1 MSAILHAGID
11 NILWLQEFQTP
22 GSYALWEIFTNFGG
36 TYYLYMVPALLW
48 VVDYRLGLRVVV
60 VLTATLIVNSILK
73 ELFAQPRPFEF
84 DPRVVSDGEIGYG
97 LPSGHAQL
105 AVLFWGVLADWVDRK
120 PFWIFAL
127 AMMFLMG
134 MSRMIL
140 GVHFPTD
147 VFAGW
152 LLGGVML
159 WAYRRYR
166 AGFEARLAELDSP
179 RLSLEILMAAGAS
192 FVLVWMAGTELAP
205 LGAGAAGMILGAGFG
220 AAVGTRLLSFQGHG
234 PWWQRILRYCLGLVV
249 LLFFLATISRAGI
262 PEGGLGALVL
272 AGELALIGGW
282 LTLGGP
288 WLFEM
293 LSLSRQSEAV

>member
-1 MSAILHAGID
+1 LSAILHAGID

-22 GSYALWEIFTNFGG
+22 GSYAFWAIFTNFGG

-48 VVDYRLGLRVVV
+48 AVDYRLGLRILL
-60 VLTATLIVNSILK
+60 VLIATLIVNSILK
-73 ELFAQPRPFEF
+73 ELFAQPRPFEC

-166 AGFEARLAELDSP
+166 ADFEAWLAELDSP
-179 RLSLEILMAAGAS
+179 RLSLELLMAAVAS
-192 FVLVWMAGTELAP
+192 FVLVWLAGTELAP

-220 AAVGTRLLSFQGHG
+220 AVVGTRLLSFQGHG

-262 PEGGLGALVL
+262 PEGGPGALVL
-272 AGELALIGGW
+272 AAELAWMGGW

-288 WLFEM
+288 WLFER